1 MNRILFAA
9 FAVVVLVFGGF
20 GLFGS
25 SKAAVSPTD
34 LVVGQIY
41 EVADFRTC
49 RLADGSSAYE
59 WHFGG
64 ADRSRRNQLTPALDG
79 RGRRI
84 LRRTSDIPAGTMRL
98 RRVTERAGD
107 PTLEGFTYGTYRYAW
122 EGIVVELNGRME
134 PQKVVRPCGP
144 AR

>member
-84 LRRTSDIPAGTMRL
+84 LRRTSDIPAVRL
-98 RRVTERAGD
+98 DRVPPAGGSNQAAT
-107 PTLEGFTYGTYRYAW
+107 PSFHQPPSVSYQHAS
-122 EGIVVELNGRME
+122 GRLFNLLI
-134 PQKVVRPCGP
+134 KLINKFWFCVKL
-144 AR
+144 